1 MKQPQWD
8 KYEAAFLLEYCLKVE
23 NNELSRK
30 EAITTVSEHLRERAK
45 DRGFEIDE
53 VFRNENGIS
62 MQMSAMRNCYLEKNK
77 GLTISKLFK
86 EVVALYKTNR
96 NIFEK
101 IIQEESSKVNK
112 TIYQE
117 FLLWLKTEKP
127 NDTKEVIE
135 YLSMLS
141 MFVIKRKQLHKPIAD
156 ITDADE
162 IEHLQSIMNKPETLG
177 IHAEVFDYSKITEK
191 SGVITDY
198 WTNNLLDLILR
209 KDNLNNAY
217 KQVKKNKGK
226 GGIDGMQ
233 VDELLFFL
241 RENQDTL
248 IRKIREG
255 KYKPNPVRRVEIPKE
270 TKGEFRKLGVPTVV
284 DRVIQQAIAQELSP
298 VYEERFSENS
308 FGFRPK
314 RGAHD
319 ALRQCQKNVN
329 DGYVYVVDMDLE
341 KFFDTVCQSKLIEV
355 LSRTIKDKNY
365 AQWYC
370 SGKIGRGELACSDP
384 ATVSGVRLN
393 KYLVEMADMLLDYST
408 IEYSKNLLKRRTLK
422 WLEDLKDQLSTPTN
436 NEAVEKAIADLERKR
451 GNLIDLYTDGLITK
465 TEFKSKSVELDNE
478 LEKQKALLDAQEV
491 NPDIKAIE
499 DTIT

>member
-177 IHAEVFDYSKITEK
+177 IHSKKMSAKIDKALKMYLHFLHSKDKKDLSCLNCKSVLIEEKQSEDYFKVDFSSSQNYAHTKPVSCRYKGRNIPCSGWNSVFINITRA
-191 SGVITDY
+191 IYQDCH
-198 WTNNLLDLILR
+198 
-209 KDNLNNAY
+209 
-217 KQVKKNKGK
+217 
-226 GGIDGMQ
+226 
-233 VDELLFFL
+233 ELLVEFISMLVFIKK
-241 RENQDTL
+241 QL
-248 IRKIREG
+248 INEK
-255 KYKPNPVRRVEIPKE
+255 
-270 TKGEFRKLGVPTVV
+270 TK
-284 DRVIQQAIAQELSP
+284 
-298 VYEERFSENS
+298 
-308 FGFRPK
+308 
-314 RGAHD
+314 
-319 ALRQCQKNVN
+319 
-329 DGYVYVVDMDLE
+329 
-341 KFFDTVCQSKLIEV
+341 
-355 LSRTIKDKNY
+355 
-365 AQWYC
+365 
-370 SGKIGRGELACSDP
+370 
-384 ATVSGVRLN
+384 
-393 KYLVEMADMLLDYST
+393 
-408 IEYSKNLLKRRTLK
+408 
-422 WLEDLKDQLSTPTN
+422 
-436 NEAVEKAIADLERKR
+436 
-451 GNLIDLYTDGLITK
+451 
-465 TEFKSKSVELDNE
+465 
-478 LEKQKALLDAQEV
+478 
-491 NPDIKAIE
+491 
-499 DTIT
+499 